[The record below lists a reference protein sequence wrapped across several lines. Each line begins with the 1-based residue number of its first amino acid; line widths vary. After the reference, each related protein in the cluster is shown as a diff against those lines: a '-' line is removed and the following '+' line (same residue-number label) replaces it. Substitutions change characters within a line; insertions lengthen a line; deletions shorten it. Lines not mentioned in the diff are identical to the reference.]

1 MMIGVKNRIQQ
12 DEMKEEGWRKKYK
25 GRGMKDEGRHHK
37 RTSFLN
43 HFLSILPEARN
54 LRPSPRCVRSL
65 WEKLKISLHSVD
77 GLGQILRRRNLCFF
91 GKLRHCNANLSITY
105 TFFIRTSKFDL
116 RLNVVILKP
125 FWGSKCSKHVLI
137 FYLYKIVYVY
147 NNKGANVTNDL
158 NLLENMKKKK
168 LHQCNVDKTI
178 EYQTSASLITTTP

>member
-1 MMIGVKNRIQQ
+1 
-12 DEMKEEGWRKKYK
+12 
-25 GRGMKDEGRHHK
+25 MKDEGRHHK

-158 NLLENMKKKK
+158 NLLENMNIWRHHTMMYSNVNLRTNVFKDSRKFQNN
-168 LHQCNVDKTI
+168 LHSKCFCTKCTKSWFFCQFH
-178 EYQTSASLITTTP
+178 QFLL